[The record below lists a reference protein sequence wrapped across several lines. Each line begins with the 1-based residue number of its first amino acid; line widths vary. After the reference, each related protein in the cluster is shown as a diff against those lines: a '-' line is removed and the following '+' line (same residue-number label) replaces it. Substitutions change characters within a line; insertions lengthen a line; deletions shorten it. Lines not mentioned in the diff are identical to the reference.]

1 MRKLSSGNKMNFI
14 MFAFIVLVIM
24 VIMLGVL
31 TKGLKNVQEKY
42 QVSKNVC
49 IYDDKY
55 NYINLE
61 SDAEISK
68 KWTNNYYLKETDTKK
83 EYKLGNYS
91 VVYNKSKKS
100 LDLFG
105 TFYQV
110 IKGGNVEKIA
120 EHNAI
125 NNIQESKFYKIADRK
140 YLIISKVIKNNSET
154 LSTFNYLMV
163 ILDKSGNALLL
174 NDDMNVKTINQMIIN
189 TDNFKF
195 DVANEKLYFNE
206 EEINLKKII
215 GSSNEYVEVAK
226 KEEDVAETYEA
237 ENNITNE
244 VVQVAENEEK
254 IINKTEIQNNEK
266 TTIIE
271 NNNNEENTKII
282 INDEINNEN
291 NPNYV
296 EENISTD
303 NKDQNTTQNIST
315 DNKDQNTTQNTSTD
329 NKDQNT
335 TQNTSVD
342 NKEQNTTQNTSIDN
356 KEQNTTQNT
365 SIDNKDQNTTQNTS
379 IDNKEQNTTQNTS
392 IDNKEQ
398 NTTQNTSIDN
408 KEQNTTQNTSTDNKE
423 QNTTQNNTNNNTQ
436 TKENEKDKES
446 EEDDRSW
453 VDTLNAW
460 INSVAAG
467 FKSIYNKD
475 QNKKQDSS
483 LTRSINLNSLSSGT
497 SYIDIEYTINDP
509 ENKYNVVYVT
519 VSNETE
525 TQSISLSKDEKNYR
539 VTGLKPNMDYTVQM
553 GYKIIYSNAEIE
565 ESIEDTMNIRTKV
578 PNESLKI
585 TKVSRDKIYYTLK
598 LDNNFMYDENCK
610 IVVYLNDEIEYLTID
625 LNDKILSKAGSSG
638 YLGSFELPEEYKIKG
653 NSLKLVLEDTMVDG
667 VTIDTKLMTKI
678 VNY

>member
-1 MRKLSSGNKMNFI
+1 MRKLSSGNKLNFI

-42 QVSKNVC
+42 QVTKNVC

-61 SDAEISK
+61 GDAEISK
-68 KWTNNYYLKETDTKK
+68 KWTNNYYLKENDTKK

-105 TFYQV
+105 TFYKV
-110 IKGGNVEKIA
+110 IKGGNVEKIT

-140 YLIISKVIKNNSET
+140 YLIISKVIKNNSES

-189 TDNFKF
+189 TDSFKF

-215 GSSNEYVEVAK
+215 GSSNEYVEKAK
-226 KEEDVAETYEA
+226 IEENVTETKET

-244 VVQVAENEEK
+244 VTQVAENEEK

-266 TTIIE
+266 TAIIE
-271 NNNNEENTKII
+271 NNNNEDSTKIE

-303 NKDQNTTQNIST
+303 DKE
-315 DNKDQNTTQNTSTD
+315 QNTTQNTSTD
-329 NKDQNT
+329 NK
-335 TQNTSVD
+335 
-342 NKEQNTTQNTSIDN
+342 E
-356 KEQNTTQNT
+356 
-365 SIDNKDQNTTQNTS
+365 QNTTQNTS

-408 KEQNTTQNTSTDNKE
+408 KEQNATQNTSTDNKE

-436 TKENEKDKES
+436 TKENDKES
-446 EEDDRSW
+446 EEEDRTW
-453 VDTLNAW
+453 VETLNAW

-475 QNKKQDSS
+475 QNKKQDTS
-483 LTRSINLNSLSSGT
+483 LARSMNLNSLSSGT
-497 SYIDIEYTINDP
+497 SYIDIAYTINDP

-519 VSNETE
+519 VSNGNE
-525 TQSISLSKDEKNYR
+525 TQSIALSKDETTYR

-553 GYKIIYSNAEIE
+553 GYKIIYSNAETE

>member
-1 MRKLSSGNKMNFI
+1 MRKLSSGNKINF
-14 MFAFIVLVIM
+14 MVFAFIVLIIM
-24 VIMLGVL
+24 IIMLGVL

-42 QVSKNVC
+42 QVTKNVC

-61 SDAEISK
+61 GYAEISK

-105 TFYQV
+105 TFYKV
-110 IKGGNVEKIA
+110 IKGGNVEKIT

-140 YLIISKVIKNNSET
+140 YLIISKVIKNNSES

-189 TDNFKF
+189 TDSFKF

-226 KEEDVAETYEA
+226 KEDKITETNEV

-244 VVQVAENEEK
+244 VVQVAETEEK

-271 NNNNEENTKII
+271 NNNNEDSTKIE

-296 EENISTD
+296 EENIPENISTD
-303 NKDQNTTQNIST
+303 DKDQNTTQNIST
-315 DNKDQNTTQNTSTD
+315 DNKEQSSTQNTTTDDKYQNTTQNTSTD
-329 NKDQNT
+329 NKD
-335 TQNTSVD
+335 
-342 NKEQNTTQNTSIDN
+342 
-356 KEQNTTQNT
+356 
-365 SIDNKDQNTTQNTS
+365 
-379 IDNKEQNTTQNTS
+379 
-392 IDNKEQ
+392 
-398 NTTQNTSIDN
+398 
-408 KEQNTTQNTSTDNKE
+408 QNTSTDNKE

-436 TKENEKDKES
+436 TKENEKDKDS

-475 QNKKQDSS
+475 QNKKQDTS
-483 LTRSINLNSLSSGT
+483 LARSMNLNSLSSGT
-497 SYIDIEYTINDP
+497 SYIDIAYTINDP

-519 VSNETE
+519 VSNENE

-610 IVVYLNDEIEYLTID
+610 IVVYLNDEVEYLTID

-653 NSLKLVLEDTMVDG
+653 NSIKLVLEDTMVDG